1 MALPLTR
8 ERRQTKSVLPKVAP
22 LKMPVV
28 GASATG
34 S

>member
-8 ERRQTKSVLPKVAP
+8 ERTQTKSVLTKIPP

-28 GASATG
+28 GT
-34 S
+34 